1 MSNKSKNTILFLFF
15 DFSLSHTFFSFS
27 ICASFPN
34 LPLQTSYLPLLPFCF
49 PFFLSSFC
57 WFVSL
62 HLVGGHLG
70 HRRGPYGLLLLFF
83 LIISFFSL
91 LIYSNVPIVI
101 FLLLAML
108 FFFFWPIPTRPRH
121 MTLWR
126 PRPARPWAQ
135 WHQGSCLFL
144 GGVSSLLLCQGVAN
158 ALWVFQ
164 SHSFL
169 LAG

>member
-1 MSNKSKNTILFLFF
+1 MCLISKPPSPNIVSPSS
-15 DFSLSHTFFSFS
+15 SLLFS
-27 ICASFPN
+27 ILSF
-34 LPLQTSYLPLLPFCF
+34 
-49 PFFLSSFC
+49 FFLLVCFTSSC
-57 WFVSL
+57 RWAPWPPARTVWT
-62 HLVGGHLG
+62 
-70 HRRGPYGLLLLFF
+70 
-83 LIISFFSL
+83 
-91 LIYSNVPIVI
+91 IVI
-101 FLLLAML
+101 VFSHYFFFFIVNLFKCPHCHLPPSCYA

-121 MTLWR
+121 MTQWR